1 MAEKKLKP
9 SMREKKRY
17 LLLDRARNKEEIEKT
32 ILDFI
37 GILGYAKSGLYFVN
51 DKIIAVNRE
60 MVNEVKASFALSENK
75 INVKRISGSLKKLKD
90 S

>member
-1 MAEKKLKP
+1 MPEKKLKP

-17 LLLDRARNKEEIEKT
+17 LLLDTNAKREDIEKA

-51 DKIIAVNRE
+51 NKLIAINRE
-60 MVNEVKASFALSENK
+60 MVNEVKASFVLSKNK
-75 INVKRISGSLKKLKD
+75 IIVKKISGSVKNLK
-90 S
+90 